1 MGTPR
6 LGKIGKQRCWG
17 IRFLTK
23 NLVKIS
29 CKIKPRVKSDT
40 KIMWIK
46 IQLKREKILYIG
58 ISNGKQKSRN
68 PIKTLDK
75 EFPNIEQIIYQYIIE
90 NQQNL

>member
-1 MGTPR
+1 
-6 LGKIGKQRCWG
+6 
-17 IRFLTK
+17 
-23 NLVKIS
+23 
-29 CKIKPRVKSDT
+29 
-40 KIMWIK
+40 MWIK